1 MPTLPDDPKAHM
13 TLGQLR
19 IQGHRLG
26 VQRMQAM
33 SRAELVRA
41 IVDAERAALRAE
53 ANRQH
58 AEWMAGRAR

>member
-1 MPTLPDDPKAHM
+1 MPDDDFDRRHM

-19 IQGHRLG
+19 IEGRRLG
-26 VQRMQAM
+26 LTKMTEM
-33 SRAELVRA
+33 SRAALVRA

-58 AEWMAGRAR
+58 KAWMSGRAR